1 MIKKSVISGNSMLI
15 KKILNDNAIKA
26 FDYINKTYKDLF
38 SELCV
43 PGKRK
48 EIIEEKS
55 KNIDKEKIRNRNE
68 YIIEEIKKSYD
79 NYLIYNN
86 QINDYVDEL
95 AKNGSAVKINN

>member
-1 MIKKSVISGNSMLI
+1 MFL
-15 KKILNDNAIKA
+15 A
-26 FDYINKTYKDLF
+26 
-38 SELCV
+38 
-43 PGKRK
+43 K

-86 QINDYVDEL
+86 QIDDYVDKL

>member
-1 MIKKSVISGNSMLI
+1 MFL
-15 KKILNDNAIKA
+15 A
-26 FDYINKTYKDLF
+26 
-38 SELCV
+38 
-43 PGKRK
+43 K

-55 KNIDKEKIRNRNE
+55 KDIDKEKIRNRSE

-86 QINDYVDEL
+86 QIDDYVDEL

>member
-1 MIKKSVISGNSMLI
+1 MLI

-26 FDYINKTYKDLF
+26 FDYINKTYKGLF
-38 SELCV
+38 SELYV

-55 KNIDKEKIRNRNE
+55 KDIDKEKIRNRNE

>member
-1 MIKKSVISGNSMLI
+1 MNYMFL
-15 KKILNDNAIKA
+15 A
-26 FDYINKTYKDLF
+26 
-38 SELCV
+38 
-43 PGKRK
+43 K

-55 KNIDKEKIRNRNE
+55 KDIDKEKIRNRSE

-86 QINDYVDEL
+86 QIDDYVDEL